1 MSYGYF
7 AAPAH
12 APHIDLGPEF
22 TPEQYEARQVFDRG
36 LTAYLD
42 LVRSPRPPFG
52 PMGQLDPAYNAYYS
66 SVRELEALDPRLAA
80 ELMQQAS
87 IVGHMADQRRGWR
100 LRMRPPPLAQSPYVA
115 LSVPPGY
122 EAGEIATIG
131 IPLEYYY

>member
-1 MSYGYF
+1 
-7 AAPAH
+7 
-12 APHIDLGPEF
+12 
-22 TPEQYEARQVFDRG
+22 
-36 LTAYLD
+36 
-42 LVRSPRPPFG
+42 
-52 PMGQLDPAYNAYYS
+52 MGQLDPAYNAYYS
-66 SVRELEALDPRLAA
+66 SVRELQALDPRMAA

-87 IVGHMADQRRGWR
+87 IVGNLADQRRGWR

>member
-7 AAPAH
+7 APAAN

-22 TPEQYEARQVFDRG
+22 TPEQYESRQIFDRG

-52 PMGQLDPAYNAYYS
+52 PMGDLEPAYRDYYSAMRELQSLDP
-66 SVRELEALDPRLAA
+66 VMAA
-80 ELMQQAS
+80 ELAQQSS
-87 IVGHMADQRRGWR
+87 IVGHMADLRRGRR

-131 IPLEYYY
+131 LPLEYYY